1 MGKIFK
7 QGDKIKFLNEQGSGE
22 VIELLD
28 KNIVRVLRSD
38 GFEQNYKI
46 EDLIVVNEND
56 SYFAYGEVYA
66 KEESMNSSKKSSKGT
81 LQKNWKID
89 LHIENLL
96 SNYHHMKNYDIVT
109 YQINYCE
116 NIVRKAIKN
125 NVYKLTIIHGK
136 GSGVLREEVL
146 YMLKK
151 YDVET
156 KDSFF
161 EKHGGGATDV
171 FFK

>member
-1 MGKIFK
+1 
-7 QGDKIKFLNEQGSGE
+7 
-22 VIELLD
+22 
-28 KNIVRVLRSD
+28 
-38 GFEQNYKI
+38 
-46 EDLIVVNEND
+46 
-56 SYFAYGEVYA
+56 
-66 KEESMNSSKKSSKGT
+66 
-81 LQKNWKID
+81 
-89 LHIENLL
+89 
-96 SNYHHMKNYDIVT
+96 MKNYDIVT